1 MGDPAMKRIMLYNH
15 GGCENRGCEAIV
27 RSTAALFEGKAAI
40 SLASDQPDYD
50 RTAGLDGVQK
60 IIDSQISPYS
70 IRRLINSVGFR
81 LGMPR
86 EHEVARKYSTVTDLG
101 KRSDICLSIGGDTYC
116 YGHQEHLQVIN
127 GRLARAKKPM
137 VLWGCSVEPDIICGE
152 TLEDLRAYDLIVA
165 RESITEAAMK
175 AAGLPVIRWCDPA
188 FTMVSEELSLPA
200 QWREGKTVGLNVSPL
215 ILNKSKNREQT
226 LGAFVALV
234 RHILDTTDYA
244 VALIPHVFW
253 QHDND
258 EDALGAIAAAF
269 EDPRVF
275 VLQGEGGRLTAPQIK
290 GYISRLNALVTARTH
305 ASVAAYSTAVPTLVI
320 GYSVKAKGIARD
332 LFGDESGHLI
342 PVQEL
347 AGEGELIAAFDALI
361 ERGDAERA
369 FLKERLPAYMA
380 GRDAAIDAV
389 LALAR

>member
-27 RSTAALFEGKAAI
+27 RSTAALFAGRATV
-40 SLASDQPDYD
+40 SLASDQPEYD
-50 RTAGLDGVQK
+50 RTAGLDGVTK
-60 IIDSQISPYS
+60 IINSQISPYS
-70 IRRLINSVGFR
+70 VRRLINSVGFR

-86 EHEVARKYSTVTDLG
+86 EQEVARKHGTVIDLG
-101 KRSDICLSIGGDTYC
+101 KRSDVCLSIGGDTYC

-137 VLWGCSVEPDIICGE
+137 ILWGCSVEPDIICGE

-175 AAGLPVIRWCDPA
+175 AAGLPVVRWCDPA
-188 FTMVSEELSLPA
+188 FTMVSEELPLPSA
-200 QWREGKTVGLNVSPL
+200 WREGKTVGLNVSPL
-215 ILNKSKNREQT
+215 ILNKSKNREKT
-226 LGAFVALV
+226 LKAFVSLV
-234 RHILDTTDYA
+234 RHILETTDFA

-253 QHDND
+253 SHDDD
-258 EDALGAIAAAF
+258 EDALRAIAAEF

-275 VLQGEGGRLTAPQIK
+275 VLQGKEKKLTAPQIK
-290 GYISRLNALVTARTH
+290 GYISRLSALVTARTH

-332 LFGDESGHLI
+332 LFGDEAGHLI

-361 ERGDAERA
+361 SRGEAERA
-369 FLKERLPAYMA
+369 FLRERLPAYMA
-380 GRDAAIDAV
+380 GREETINAV
-389 LALAR
+389 LSLAR